1 MLKDLDIGSRER
13 TSAATRLR
21 EQSFYIPH
29 FPICRRLKLNH
40 FYIFPHYV
48 IRETFICQFVSHPS
62 INQRL
67 SSAIRGVDSKSFSLS
82 RDLKARDKKKPFAF
96 PRYESLRRKVF
107 APFKLRKGVNF
118 SIGHNLIYALFNGSV
133 QILNRYGTRNR
144 CTFLTIK
151 RRRG

>member
-82 RDLKARDKKKPFAF
+82 RDLKARDKKKTFCF
-96 PRYESLRRKVF
+96 PKIRKLEKKSF
-107 APFKLRKGVNF
+107 RSFQA
-118 SIGHNLIYALFNGSV
+118 
-133 QILNRYGTRNR
+133 
-144 CTFLTIK
+144 
-151 RRRG
+151 